1 MHFTNQMENFQVYIN
16 MITKFI
22 CHENMLLIKNAWT
35 QLVKFSSG
43 QESVNEPIGMGPEL
57 FLRMR

>member
-1 MHFTNQMENFQVYIN
+1 MHFTNQMENFQVYVN
-16 MITKFI
+16 MITKII

-35 QLVKFSSG
+35 QFSSG
-43 QESVNEPIGMGPEL
+43 QESVKGPIGMGPKL